1 MADPT
6 PIQKLR
12 DAFAN
17 APDGPVILNDTFWI
31 NAGLVPPENF
41 TADIK
46 AAFRLSDDTNGLEIT
61 YSRASVSE
69 VTSGSFSIPEVSLTF
84 LNAPTS
90 QTYIIGKDNDSD
102 TPILGIDVAPQE
114 WQLKDFFTAMSGY
127 PYSVLEQIEQRFFY
141 TTAEQSLDFNGAS
154 IPMATGQNL
163 YGNFVVPST
172 VKLILD
178 LIQGLPNPSDLVL
191 SGPIRLSSADL
202 KNTFV
207 PEMDVSAGIPSAGD
221 LKLFFIDVSLPRIG
235 FVVKTVEDELPAE
248 EGEAAE
254 KTYNQNPQY
263 FVEAVVT
270 LQSVDEGTEIPV
282 LLRSLIPKAAESP
295 SGTSARYSYAF
306 SIAAADSD
314 KPITPSA
321 VIALMAG
328 QSYFRSVPPV
338 LQEYLASVQMQGFQ
352 IAGPASPTMRVT
364 SLAAQL
370 GSVQGKPIPL
380 FIDPTSGEQFE
391 IQAFSFNWR
400 MQMAN
405 DKPSKTFANFSA
417 SFTLFPDI
425 FRQKDGSPGGEFRIQ
440 IDQDLNFNGNFDGKA
455 SMNDVLMGVTGGAIG
470 MPQGVEV
477 EFSDIIIAVQTSE
490 KAYQLGF
497 TVDASLDVPFIQ
509 TPDGQKLIEI
519 SNMAF
524 KLGASTPSRTENQK
538 GATVYTGAIDGQVR
552 VGPLSAAMRV
562 DYDGTAQPPVWS
574 LDTALLEPVSIS
586 DLLRQFFDAYQLPDF
601 IPGDL
606 TVEAFALNAEIPVV
620 SSKPKDNKAST
631 ALIRPARHVAG
642 RHLGA
647 GWTSHVRPVGAL
659 TNAQYRAALPILAEK
674 QQQSSYKISG
684 KLSWNFQLTPDF
696 PVATLADIG
705 LQYDGNRQAGAQF
718 SGQIIGTITLDTI
731 GATVEIGY
739 RFGPAKNDV
748 QSLVMP
754 MTQTMRAAVA
764 AEQYSQVLWMAWK
777 GFRAEYSFT
786 EETITFSMNGW
797 TVGGL
802 VTALMEML
810 GDPYFTLSSPWD
822 MLNTISLD
830 GLSISFDLKSGVKNR
845 ISAHYKLPSS
855 INLGFL
861 TVHGLVFRQVDGKT
875 TLVIDGKTQIPG
887 LENEPLFNKESE
899 GQDVKNMPDVPGRGN
914 SYFHLYMMALGQ
926 RVAIYDPGAFDSTK
940 AVIEALADIPPSD
953 GPGMPF
959 DPSQQKSGQPYYNP
973 SSNWLAAL
981 HFGVLKIPATSI
993 YSVDMQIVFND
1004 PNLYGLRIALNGEKV
1019 KVLDGLE
1026 IDVLYKRITDD
1037 IGLYQIEFTLPGVLR
1052 NLDFGAFKVTL
1063 PVIGIQ
1069 IYTNGDFLIDFGF
1082 PKNMDFSRSFRVEA
1096 IIYGVPVLGSAG
1108 FYFGKL
1114 SNATAPN
1121 LPVTTRGTFHPVIV
1135 FGFGAEIGLGRSVEY
1150 GILKAGFSITIFGI
1164 IEGTLA
1170 AWHPYQLTQPYQL
1183 TRSSSSNEVQG
1194 DYYFKLTGTFGLIGR
1209 LYGSINFAIIKA
1221 DLDITVKVY
1230 IQITYESFRKIP
1242 LMLAAEVNVSVKV
1255 KIDLGLFSI
1264 SISLSFA
1271 ATIREELTIGSD
1283 SQAPWDDPSRQL
1295 PEAVFIGVT
1304 ADGAYQRQRR
1314 LPVPRT
1320 LFDYGIYHRAFRLD
1334 ATQGLARLKRK
1345 QSLTARPD
1353 TLEITLA
1360 TQMTVLGAENAG
1372 YAQQEGALVVL
1383 FSMDAPEQPTE
1394 GTSPA
1399 GDGADTSFGKLCA
1412 QLLPWILHSVT
1423 HETGLPLP
1431 STATGT
1437 LSRAAVEGIL
1447 QTLSD
1452 PDVEPFTPAQ
1462 IEAFLAENFTVK
1474 INLPDANLSEERRA
1488 ALNAGATLFPALPFL
1503 RLSVPDPTQDTGEV
1517 TIDLSAYVSADTDYQ
1532 MLVRQIFAETA
1543 ANVDSETDGD
1553 GTQTLDQSASPS
1565 VPMAATILTDYI
1577 VLLARQLVQR
1587 ALDVFDDYP
1596 YPLTDE
1602 TSINTI
1608 VNWANN
1614 MLADQLN
1621 AADLIASNMTYP
1633 LTAGLT
1639 LKLASIH
1646 YMVQS
1651 GDTLQ
1656 AIADR
1661 YGIEPASLITEN
1673 RSQNNLIASRITV
1686 ELNDKVYS
1694 TQPGDDFNAIAA
1706 GVGLT
1711 LKALAQETQ
1720 LYTQAGLLA
1729 AAVQTCVPDV
1739 AYTTR
1744 DEDTIATILAR
1755 YHVPKESFLTAST
1768 MAKANLFRTDTDLA
1782 FAVPRLSVLPEDSLW
1797 PSIVAT
1803 GSLGQTAGMAAR
1815 YMLHGMR
1822 LPVAPGLTLPKD
1834 FLYGAPYWDTQTAYS
1849 LYQLTGQQVPLANR
1863 SDDYTITLSRPDT
1876 PDYDWISIGSSTS
1889 ASFDNISQAGL
1900 LTQVVDTARTN
1911 GYKPRV
1917 EALMITPE
1925 TELEPRSYGMAT
1937 YVPWK
1942 TADSAGLAAVCAPP
1956 AGQSK
1961 VADQASAPQA
1971 SPILFELSPALQQI
1985 IEANQAALAAQ
1996 GLSFSE
2002 MQPYLPPLIPEV
2014 GTTDPATQ
2022 KTAFQPIDD
2031 YSFAT
2036 RIDFRI
2042 KALAQT
2048 ADQAPQRPDAN
2059 DIVPP
2064 GPGNSGS
2071 PAQDFAP
2078 YAYEIIGPNPGESVL
2093 LERLLTS
2100 MASIG
2105 EDLVSGLFLTY
2116 ADINNGVPG
2125 LTSQAPSDFLSY
2137 IVQSNLSTETNPPA
2151 GAFRANAQLAEEPP
2165 TGIAMAPAEFIKLLW
2180 ELSTVN
2186 SGGSFLF
2193 YQNLVTG
2200 SGLPTGLFD
2209 NDGTATLTLVITL
2222 RRDAALQSA
2231 TRVFNAVNALVT
2243 SAPIDPK
2250 SSVVQ
2255 LTGTSAPAPSD
2266 DVSGQTPAEI
2276 TAAYGLDLAGL
2287 AKANP
2292 GATLTAGAHIPVS
2305 GLIAQLTPQ
2314 QAATADPLQT
2324 LADYYSAGCVPG
2336 QGVSKADIMAWN
2348 PGVSVAP
2355 LSIFRLPPF
2364 TYQIGGAPGSTLTD
2378 IARYFNTSLASLI
2391 YGARNTAGLFGD
2403 VVNIDPL
2410 ALAAKPNL
2418 GLGNAGFSLQRE
2430 RGAIPQLP
2438 ENPTTA
2444 DLKTYT
2450 QDTLLQLYQLL
2461 SAQIVAT
2468 PYFDASQMG
2477 ASFGPKDP
2485 PAEPSST
2492 PRSRMLKR
2500 QALAED
2506 TPYHYSQALGFTG
2519 KALTNAVPGDTSL
2532 LDPSGNPY
2540 LGIGTPLTLALDWL
2554 DLFGNRIP
2562 NPFNTVEQETTPPY
2576 GTLGTMLTCSDALI
2590 PIDAWPSTTRA
2601 YMYSGDAGAPQLSVE
2616 LVFDP
2621 TPYEPDT
2628 QLSRAS
2634 DLHIV
2639 RAGDTLPIWQR
2650 TARSDLSQL
2659 TRVYFQLIQDYTSL
2673 GMMGLDGPV
2682 VTMAFE
2688 NSLMAEKTQPLTTAE
2703 REQILTYLSTA
2714 ITYLSARADGHTA
2727 TPPNKTTITRSIDLN
2742 ELDTTAD
2749 IHQLELGLSFTRQAE
2764 WVAPN
2769 LRAVR
2774 GGLRAISNIPANGL
2788 IELPQPNLQ
2797 AKDETQTYPVALT
2810 EFALR
2815 FEKTFQTENWQMRV
2829 GTGSPDPSASST
2841 SRGST
2846 VWAVR
2851 MAKPDAATPAGIG
2864 YKIGNTAS
2872 YFAPLPIASNLV
2884 TIEVDLRPYETG
2896 TPYSASDSGT
2906 LTTFTSVDPNVWLE
2920 EALTA
2925 VDDVLAA
2932 SFSTPLY
2939 QLDRLL
2945 GLTDAPETTQDGL
2958 PIEPEK
2964 TGYLWRLLEHKKTLA
2979 HAISSTATS
2988 VLVGGDDSLQPAA
3001 IEKLK
3006 QALLNRLS
3014 SANSLT
3020 AVAVLPVT
3028 GTSYAP
3034 PLGRAD
3040 VPPRLFGQPSATLT
3054 GASTELPNDNFS
3066 LTTGKIPLTQ
3076 GEDTSTLA
3084 FLATSRS
3091 ADSES
3096 YVELKLDYTLTHIEY
3111 DIRGVQGIENYEQS
3125 SWISLL
3131 TGPITTPIKPAKGD
3145 SFSIPVALRA
3155 LPQPATVEAQTGI
3168 PSMATPQSPAELKS
3182 WRYDFTYLL
3191 QQAAQD
3197 SVMADVIFNQ
3207 DASISG
3213 DDLVSASKDKAL
3225 FDALAQFVAIY
3236 PAVARDLESYLRPIS
3251 GETSSSD
3258 PSVTLAKD
3266 AIAAFEAVTSNVAT
3280 AYDEWA
3286 RGALT
3291 AQFAKA
3297 SPRVEY
3303 TFEILLTPSD
3313 EGHAQIE
3320 IIPQRF
3326 EVGQENKDNFLSLAQ
3341 VLINSQSYEPHEVRS
3356 TPETGAVVWQYKRR
3370 EGASQDLPEWL
3381 AYETARTNSERQVG
3395 FSDLDLF
3402 ALQSGWASI
3411 QVMRNRHL
3419 SPDLGVKTTPAFEFT
3434 TAPAKF
3440 ANPLVPLISIPNYS
3454 LDGDTPR
3461 TVTQWLEPFFN
3472 ELLAPLPQVPI
3483 QEPLLVR
3490 IETTYCYNL
3499 VGEQHIPDT
3508 VLPLSLLAPTSTEGK
3523 TDPSFIATVGDYA
3536 QSWFND
3542 TKPLVNASAGFSF
3555 DITVF
3560 SAASSASLPLLRISN
3575 LSLAAS
3581 LVKPDK

>member
-17 APDGPVILNDTFWI
+17 APDGPVILNDTFWT
-31 NAGLVPPENF
+31 NARLVPPGNF

-46 AAFRLSDDTNGLEIT
+46 AAFRLGDDTDGLEIT

-69 VTSGSFSIPEVSLTF
+69 VTNGAFSIPEVSLAF

-90 QTYIIGKDNDSD
+90 QTHITGKGNDSD
-102 TPILGIDVAPQE
+102 TPILGIDVAPQK

-127 PYSVLEQIEQRFFY
+127 PYTVLEQIDQRFFY
-141 TTAEQSLDFNGAS
+141 TTADQSVDINQAS
-154 IPMATGQNL
+154 VPMAAGQNL
-163 YGNFVVPST
+163 YGNFRIPST
-172 VKLILD
+172 VKVILD
-178 LIQGLPNPSDLVL
+178 LIQNLPSPSNLVL
-191 SGPIRLSSADL
+191 SGPIKLSSADL
-202 KNTFV
+202 ENTFV
-207 PEMDVSAGIPSAGD
+207 PEMDVSAGIPSVGD
-221 LKLFFIDVSLPRIG
+221 LQLFFIDVALPRIG
-235 FVVKTVEDELPAE
+235 FVVKTVEGELPAE
-248 EGEAAE
+248 KGEAAE

-263 FVEAVVT
+263 FVETVVT
-270 LQSVDEGTEIPV
+270 LQSADEGTEVPV
-282 LLRSLIPKAAESP
+282 LLRSLIPKAAESS
-295 SGTSARYSYAF
+295 SGTSTRYSYAF

-352 IAGPASPTMRVT
+352 IAGPASPKMGVT
-364 SLAAQL
+364 NLAARL

-400 MQMAN
+400 MQMAG

-417 SFTLFPDI
+417 TFTLFPDI

-455 SMNDVLMGVTGGAIG
+455 SMNDVLMGVTGGTIG

-477 EFSDIIIAVQTSE
+477 EFSDIMIAVQTSE

-509 TPDGQKLIEI
+509 TSDGQKLIEI

-524 KLGASTPSRTENQK
+524 KLGASTPNRTDNQK
-538 GATVYTGAIDGQVR
+538 GVTVYTGSIDGQVR
-552 VGPLSAAMRV
+552 VGPLSASMRV
-562 DYDGTAQPPVWS
+562 DYDGAAQPPIWS

-586 DLLRQFFDAYQLPDF
+586 DLLKQFFEAYQLPEF

-606 TVEAFALNAEIPVV
+606 TVEAFALNAQIPVAP
-620 SSKPKDNKAST
+620 SKHNDNNAST
-631 ALIRPARHVAG
+631 ALTRPARHVAG
-642 RHLGA
+642 RHRGA
-647 GWTSHVRPVGAL
+647 SWTSPVRPVGAL

-684 KLSWNFQLTPDF
+684 KLSWNFQLTQDF

-705 LQYDGNRQAGAQF
+705 LQYDGNRKAGTEF

-754 MTQTMRAAVA
+754 MTQAMRDAVE

-777 GFRAEYSFT
+777 GFRAEYSFAD
-786 EETITFSMNGW
+786 ETITFSMNGW

-845 ISAHYKLPSS
+845 VSASYKLPSS

-861 TVHGLVFRQVDGKT
+861 TIKGFVFRQVDGKT
-875 TLVIDGKTQIPG
+875 TLVIDGTTQIPG

-940 AVIEALADIPPSD
+940 AVIKALADIPASD

-959 DPSQQKSGQPYYNP
+959 DPSQQKSGQPYYSP

-981 HFGVLKIPATSI
+981 HFGVLKIPATST

-1150 GILKAGFSITIFGI
+1150 GILKAGFSITVFGI

-1170 AWHPYQLTQPYQL
+1170 AWHPYQLTH
-1183 TRSSSSNEVQG
+1183 SSRSNEVQG

-1221 DLDITVKVY
+1221 DVDITVKVY
-1230 IQITYESFRKIP
+1230 VQITYESFRKIP
-1242 LMLAAEVNVSVKV
+1242 LMLAAEVSVSVKI

-1271 ATIREELTIGSD
+1271 ATIRQELTIGSD

-1295 PEAVFIGVT
+1295 PEAVFIGVI

-1334 ATQGLARLKRK
+1334 ATQGLARLKHSKGRAAT
-1345 QSLTARPD
+1345 SPD

-1372 YAQQEGALVVL
+1372 YAQQEGALIAL

-1394 GTSPA
+1394 GKSPA
-1399 GDGADTSFGKLCA
+1399 EDGADTSFGKLCA
-1412 QLLPWILHSVT
+1412 QLLPWILNSVT
-1423 HETGLPLP
+1423 YETGLPLP

-1462 IEAFLAENFTVK
+1462 VEAFLAENFTVK
-1474 INLPDANLSEERRA
+1474 ISLPDANLSEERRA

-1503 RLSVPDPTQDTGEV
+1503 RLSVPDPSQDKGEV
-1517 TIDLSAYVSADTDYQ
+1517 TIDLSAYVSADTAYQ
-1532 MLVRQIFAETA
+1532 GLIRQIFAETA
-1543 ANVDSETDGD
+1543 ANVDSESDGG
-1553 GTQTLDQSASPS
+1553 GTQTLDQTAIPS
-1565 VPMAATILTDYI
+1565 VPMSAMILTDYTI
-1577 VLLARQLVQR
+1577 LLARQLVQR

-1596 YPLTDE
+1596 YPLTDK

-1608 VNWANN
+1608 VDWANDL
-1614 MLADQLN
+1614 LANQLD
-1621 AADLIASNMTYP
+1621 AADLVASNMSYP

-1661 YGIEPASLITEN
+1661 YAIEPASLITTN
-1673 RSQNNLIASRITV
+1673 RSQNNLIASGVTI
-1686 ELNDKVYS
+1686 ELNDKVYH

-1706 GVGLT
+1706 SVDLT
-1711 LKALAQETQ
+1711 LEALAQQTT

-1729 AAVQTCVPDV
+1729 AAVQTLVPDV
-1739 AYTTR
+1739 TYTTG
-1744 DEDTIATILAR
+1744 DDDTVATILAS
-1755 YHVPKESFLTAST
+1755 YHVPKESFLTPST
-1768 MAKANLFRTDTDLA
+1768 MAQENLFQAGTDLA
-1782 FAVPRLSVLPEDSLW
+1782 FAVPRLSVLPEESLW

-1822 LPVAPGLTLPKD
+1822 LPVAPGLTLPKE
-1834 FLYGAPYWDTQTAYS
+1834 FLYGAPYWDTQTAYG

-1863 SDDYTITLSRPDT
+1863 SDNYTITLSRPDT
-1876 PDYDWISIGSSTS
+1876 PDYGWVSIGSGTS
-1889 ASFDNISQAGL
+1889 ASFDNIAQAGL
-1900 LTQVVDTARTN
+1900 LTQVVDTARTD
-1911 GYKPRV
+1911 GYKPSV

-1942 TADSAGLAAVCAPP
+1942 TADSAGLAAVCAPL

-1961 VADQASAPQA
+1961 VADQSSAPQA
-1971 SPILFELSPALQQI
+1971 SPILFGLSPALQQI
-1985 IEANQAALAAQ
+1985 IEANQAALAAR

-2022 KTAFQPIDD
+2022 KTAFLAVDD

-2048 ADQAPQRPDAN
+2048 ADLAPQRPDAN

-2093 LERLLTS
+2093 LERLLTA

-2151 GAFRANAQLAEEPP
+2151 GAFRASALLAEEPP

-2209 NDGTATLTLVITL
+2209 TDGTATLTLVITL
-2222 RRDAALQSA
+2222 RRDAELQSA

-2243 SAPIDPK
+2243 SAPIDPQ

-2255 LTGTSAPAPSD
+2255 LTGTSAPAPSG
-2266 DVSGQTPAEI
+2266 DVSGLTPAEI

-2292 GATLTAGAHIPVS
+2292 SVTLTAGAHVPIS

-2324 LADYYSAGCVPG
+2324 LADYYSAGSVPG
-2336 QGVSKADIMAWN
+2336 QGVTKADIAAWN
-2348 PGVSVAP
+2348 PGVPVAP
-2355 LSIFRLPPF
+2355 LSVFRIPPF
-2364 TYQIGGAPGSTLTD
+2364 TYQVGGGAGSTLTGM
-2378 IARYFNTSLASLI
+2378 ARYFNTSLASLI
-2391 YGARNTAGLFGD
+2391 YGARNTAGLFGN
-2403 VVNIDPL
+2403 VVDINPL

-2468 PYFDASQMG
+2468 PYFEASPMG

-2485 PAEPSST
+2485 PAESSSA
-2492 PRSRMLKR
+2492 PRSRMLTR

-2519 KALTNAVPGDTSL
+2519 KALTNAVPADTSL
-2532 LDPSGNPY
+2532 LAPSGNPY
-2540 LGIGTPLTLALDWL
+2540 LGVGTPLTLALDWL

-2562 NPFNTVEQETTPPY
+2562 NPFNTVEQEASPPY

-2601 YMYSGDAGAPQLSVE
+2601 HMYSGDAGAPQLSVE

-2621 TPYEPDT
+2621 TPYEPET

-2639 RAGDTLPIWQR
+2639 RAGGKLPVWQS

-2673 GMMGLDGPV
+2673 GMVGLDGPV

-2688 NSLMAEKTQPLTTAE
+2688 NSLMTQQTQPLTAAE
-2703 REQILTYLSTA
+2703 REQVLDYLSTA
-2714 ITYLSARADGHTA
+2714 ITYLTARADGQTA

-2742 ELDTTAD
+2742 EIDITAD

-2774 GGLRAISNIPANGL
+2774 GGLRAVSSIPANGL
-2788 IELPQPNLQ
+2788 IELPQPNLE
-2797 AKDETQTYPVALT
+2797 ATDETPAYPVALT

-2841 SRGST
+2841 GNGST

-2884 TIEVDLRPYETG
+2884 TIEVDLLPYETG
-2896 TPYSASDSGT
+2896 TPYPVADSGT
-2906 LTTFTSVDPNVWLE
+2906 LITFISVDPNIWLE
-2920 EALTA
+2920 EVLTA
-2925 VDDVLAA
+2925 VDDVLTAT
-2932 SFSTPLY
+2932 FSTPLY

-2945 GLTDAPETTQDGL
+2945 GLTDDPATQDGL

-2979 HAISSTATS
+2979 NAISSTATS
-2988 VLVGGDDSLQPAA
+2988 VLVGGDDSLRPTAT
-3001 IEKLK
+3001 EKLK

-3020 AVAVLPVT
+3020 AVTVLPVT
-3028 GTSYAP
+3028 GTSYTP

-3040 VPPRLFGQPSATLT
+3040 VPPRLFGQPGATLT
-3054 GASTELPNDNFS
+3054 GASTKLPNDNFS
-3066 LTTGKIPLTQ
+3066 LATGKIPLTQ

-3091 ADSES
+3091 TESES
-3096 YVELKLDYTLTHIEY
+3096 YVELQLDYTLTHIEY
-3111 DIRGVQGIENYEQS
+3111 DIHGVPGIENYEQS
-3125 SWISLL
+3125 SWISFL
-3131 TGPITTPIKPAKGD
+3131 TGPITTAIKPAKGD

-3155 LPQPATVEAQTGI
+3155 LPQPATVEAQTGT
-3168 PSMATPQSPAELKS
+3168 PSMAAPQSPAELKS
-3182 WRYDFTYLL
+3182 WRYDFAYLL

-3197 SVMADVIFNQ
+3197 SVMADVVFNQ
-3207 DASISG
+3207 AASISD
-3213 DDLVSASKDKAL
+3213 DDLVGANKDKAL

-3251 GETSSSD
+3251 GKTPSSD
-3258 PSVTLAKD
+3258 PSVALAKD

-3286 RGALT
+3286 RGVRT

-3297 SPRVEY
+3297 APRVEY
-3303 TFEILLTPSD
+3303 IFEILLTPSD
-3313 EGHAQIE
+3313 EGHAQVE

-3326 EVGQENKDNFLSLAQ
+3326 EISQESTDNFLSLAQ
-3341 VLINSQSYEPHEVRS
+3341 VVINSQNYEPHEISS
-3356 TPETGAVVWQYKRR
+3356 TPKTGAVVWQYKRR
-3370 EGASQDLPEWL
+3370 KAASPELPEWL
-3381 AYETARTNSERQVG
+3381 TYETARTDSERRVG

-3402 ALQSGWASI
+3402 ALQNGWASI

-3419 SPDLGVKTTPAFEFT
+3419 SPDLDVKTTPAFEFT

-3440 ANPLVPLISIPNYS
+3440 ANPLVPLISIPSYTLS
-3454 LDGDTPR
+3454 GETPQ

-3472 ELLAPLPQVPI
+3472 QLLAPLPQVPI

-3490 IETTYCYNL
+3490 IETTYRYNL
-3499 VGEQHIPDT
+3499 VGPPQIPDT

-3523 TDPSFIATVGDYA
+3523 VDPSFITTVGDYA
-3536 QSWFND
+3536 QSWFNN
-3542 TKPLVNASAGFSF
+3542 TKPLVNSSAGFSF

-3560 SAASSASLPLLRISN
+3560 SAASSASLPLLRIAN
-3575 LSLAAS
+3575 LTLAANMVIQGS
-3581 LVKPDK
+3581 